1 MTQYDPGLQPE
12 RTQLA
17 WRRTALSIAVVSLIA
32 ARALPLIFES
42 GLWVIPG
49 IAGVAA
55 SALFWVASARRA
67 GAVGR
72 ALSPVPHPDRMP
84 DGRLIAVLVVF
95 ATAAGVLALVVLLVS
110 VPA

>member
-32 ARALPLIFES
+32 ARALPLILGS

-49 IAGVAA
+49 VVGVAA
-55 SALFWVASARRA
+55 SALFWVAAARRA

-72 ALSPVPHPDRMP
+72 ALSPTPRPDRMP
-84 DGRLIAVLVVF
+84 DARLILLLVVF
-95 ATAAGVLALVVLLVS
+95 AVAAGVLALVVLLVDA
-110 VPA
+110 PR

>member
-32 ARALPLIFES
+32 ARALPVIFGS

-55 SALFWVASARRA
+55 SGLFWVASARRA
-67 GAVGR
+67 RALDR
-72 ALSPVPHPDRMP
+72 ALSAGRPDRMP
-84 DGRLIAVLVVF
+84 DARLTVLLVGF
-95 ATAAGVLALVVLLVS
+95 ATAAGVMALVVLVG
-110 VPA
+110 AGMR

>member
-32 ARALPLIFES
+32 ARALPLILGS
-42 GLWVIPG
+42 GVWVIPG
-49 IAGVAA
+49 VVGVAA
-55 SALFWVASARRA
+55 SAVLWVASARRA
-67 GAVGR
+67 GAVDR

-84 DGRLIAVLVVF
+84 DGRLIAVVVVF
-95 ATAAGVLALVVLLVS
+95 TIAAGLLALVVLLVG

>member
-32 ARALPLIFES
+32 ARALPLILGS
-42 GLWVIPG
+42 GVWVIPG
-49 IAGVAA
+49 AVGVTA

-72 ALSPVPHPDRMP
+72 ALSAGHPDRMP
-84 DGRLIAVLVVF
+84 DARLILMLVVF
-95 ATAAGVLALVVLLVS
+95 AVAAGVLALVVLLVG
-110 VPA
+110 VPR

>member
-1 MTQYDPGLQPE
+1 MTRYDPGLQPE

-32 ARALPLIFES
+32 ARALPMILGS
-42 GLWVIPG
+42 GVWVVPG

-55 SALFWVASARRA
+55 SGALWVLAARRA
-67 GAVGR
+67 RAVDR

-84 DGRLIAVLVVF
+84 DGRLIVALVGF
-95 ATAAGVLALVVLLVS
+95 TAAAGALALIVLLGV
-110 VPA
+110 AR